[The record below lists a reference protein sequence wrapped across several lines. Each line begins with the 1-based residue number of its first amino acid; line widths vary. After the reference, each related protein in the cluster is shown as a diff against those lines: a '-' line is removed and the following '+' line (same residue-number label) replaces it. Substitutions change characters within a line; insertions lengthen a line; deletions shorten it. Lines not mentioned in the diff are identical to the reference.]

1 MGRRS
6 EHVVVFDVPAEQI
19 HAQFTSEEY
28 WQALTEVYRGLNT
41 RTDLTMFRSDAR
53 GADIALRQVI
63 PRDELPPIARKVVPV
78 DLVLTREQHFDPF
91 DDGAARAHGTFAAT
105 MPRAPGRLDGRYELS
120 DTATGSRLLVRS
132 RCKVSVP
139 LVGGTLEDLI
149 LTGIRELFDGER
161 DFTARWLAGRR

>member
-6 EHVVVFDVPAEQI
+6 EHVVEFDVPAEQI

-41 RTDLTMFRSDAR
+41 RTDLTRFRSDAR
-53 GADIALRQVI
+53 GTDIALRQVI
-63 PRDELPPIARKVVPV
+63 PRDDLPPVARKAVPV

-91 DDGAARAHGTFAAT
+91 DDGALGTFAAS

-120 DTATGSRLLVRS
+120 DTAAGSRLLVRS
-132 RCKVSVP
+132 HCKVSIP
-139 LVGGTLEDLI
+139 LVGGTIEDLI
-149 LTGIRELFDGER
+149 LTGIRQLFDGER